1 METNS
6 TDNDGL
12 GFSPPVRSIDLTLT
26 VAICTVAG
34 LILVGNAAFL
44 CRRRRPKE
52 GAVNILLL
60 DNLAGSNIGLVVYLS
75 GLVTGDFLH
84 HNGHLSAASLQ
95 ILCNVEGVLGI
106 LFSEL
111 SLWLSLTI
119 TVSMFVRQVCPR
131 RMRRGKDYLPVYK
144 VIAIAE
150 WMTALILAG
159 FPPALSIFFSKDH
172 APTVT
177 AYHEVLCLP
186 QGTKTEHK
194 LEFTLFLNCAIVLTI
209 FVCLSAVPCCIRGQL
224 KKASL
229 AMEERIIKRDAAV
242 FARMGAAVLIIAI
255 PWVPAL
261 LMFTMTYF
269 GIRIRQTVLQW
280 TLWCVLPSGPA
291 MFPAVYVIVV
301 ESTRCR
307 HLLNSCRDKWR
318 KGEKYS
324 LKLRELTSQ
333 MSLPSLASKTCLR
346 ESTLMKE
353 AVAAAAVGE
362 APSEVEWT
370 ELLQPCAGPHDQLL
384 ALVLWSGEGSAL
396 QTGTLKLYHPT
407 QARRWDTEVQMA
419 AKLAAHQSPNIIR
432 YLWNSDDHTT
442 KVLHVPD
449 NWVDQV
455 FTRNKYICIQT
466 YEHGSLRFFL
476 LEHLGLLTDLLV
488 QIVATEIAKGL
499 AHLQSIGIVHNSLSA
514 ASVLI
519 GGDMEHSVILRVA
532 ISDFNSCKEAPV
544 PDPAEQEATTVGHD
558 TTTVDVFGSSTK
570 GDTYDI
576 DIRSLALILLE
587 MLARLRSRSWT
598 SLPRAR
604 RKFSCGRR
612 SSKLRERLRVSG
624 SDQETPAKLGE
635 GIEDTSAEEDD
646 AFGEVQLQCSG
657 LRESLSYDAGDSRT
671 FPTQTFRKDS
681 FNLTTF
687 MPECTEQAE
696 SVVSTGQSSSGIL
709 TGRGRRPDSDT
720 SSVFNTLESNNGNR
734 HVVDINTT
742 YDSTLS
748 RSDEAESD
756 NKSSYT
762 WPRSAETGN
771 AIYSVESEVTFSK
784 PSIMTEE
791 SESDKNGG
799 VFEAMT
805 QDALSEI
812 RSPENRIVVQD
823 FASII
828 TSLDGYNEEEQ
839 KGSDDYSEA
848 STIPAGDDN
857 HSLCN
862 SQPSTVSRQG
872 IILSE
877 ASTPPIC
884 NFDVFLSPD
893 SMSAYLRDDAS
904 ERLYTR
910 KPPRTFSFTQEERL
924 PSAVGPHHLRYWRE
938 LRLMFPWLLEE
949 PASLGNKR
957 QLQKIINVLR
967 SGLELRKLLQIMTQC
982 LVSDPAPAVEQV
994 LENLHQCMPSTD
1006 I

>member
-1 METNS
+1 M
-6 TDNDGL
+6 
-12 GFSPPVRSIDLTLT
+12 
-26 VAICTVAG
+26 AG
-34 LILVGNAAFL
+34 
-44 CRRRRPKE
+44 
-52 GAVNILLL
+52 
-60 DNLAGSNIGLVVYLS
+60 
-75 GLVTGDFLH
+75 
-84 HNGHLSAASLQ
+84 
-95 ILCNVEGVLGI
+95 
-106 LFSEL
+106 
-111 SLWLSLTI
+111 
-119 TVSMFVRQVCPR
+119 
-131 RMRRGKDYLPVYK
+131 
-144 VIAIAE
+144 
-150 WMTALILAG
+150 
-159 FPPALSIFFSKDH
+159 
-172 APTVT
+172 
-177 AYHEVLCLP
+177 
-186 QGTKTEHK
+186 
-194 LEFTLFLNCAIVLTI
+194 
-209 FVCLSAVPCCIRGQL
+209 
-224 KKASL
+224 
-229 AMEERIIKRDAAV
+229 
-242 FARMGAAVLIIAI
+242 
-255 PWVPAL
+255 
-261 LMFTMTYF
+261 
-269 GIRIRQTVLQW
+269 
-280 TLWCVLPSGPA
+280 
-291 MFPAVYVIVV
+291 
-301 ESTRCR
+301 
-307 HLLNSCRDKWR
+307 R

-353 AVAAAAVGE
+353 GVAAAAVGE

-370 ELLQPCAGPHDQLL
+370 ELLQPCSGPHDQLL
-384 ALVLWSGEGSAL
+384 ALVLWSGEASSI

-419 AKLAAHQSPNIIR
+419 AKLAAHQSPNIIK

-442 KVLHVPD
+442 KVLHVPN

-514 ASVLI
+514 ASILI

-532 ISDFNSCKEAPV
+532 ISDFDSCKEAPV
-544 PDPAEQEATTVGHD
+544 PNPAAQEATTA
-558 TTTVDVFGSSTK
+558 DVIGSPTS
-570 GDTYDI
+570 GMGSTYDL

-598 SLPRAR
+598 SPPRAR
-604 RKFSCGRR
+604 KFSSGRR

-624 SDQETPAKLGE
+624 SDQESPPRLGE
-635 GIEDTSAEEDD
+635 GIEDMSAEEDD

-709 TGRGRRPDSDT
+709 TGRGRRPDSAN

-748 RSDEAESD
+748 RSDGAESD
-756 NKSSYT
+756 SKSRYT
-762 WPRSAETGN
+762 WPNGVETID
-771 AIYSVESEVTFSK
+771 AIYSVESEGSTFSK
-784 PSIMTEE
+784 PISMTEE
-791 SESDKNGG
+791 GDSDKNGA
-799 VFEAMT
+799 VFEGIT
-805 QDALSEI
+805 QDSLSGV
-812 RSPENRIVVQD
+812 RSPGNRIVVQD
-823 FASII
+823 FTSII
-828 TSLDGYNEEEQ
+828 TSLDGYDEEEQ

-872 IILSE
+872 VALSE
-877 ASTPPIC
+877 ASTPPTC

-893 SMSAYLRDDAS
+893 SMSAYLRDDTS

-994 LENLHQCMPSTD
+994 LENLNQCMPSTD

>member
-34 LILVGNAAFL
+34 MILVGNSAFL

-119 TVSMFVRQVCPR
+119 TISMFARQVCPR

-177 AYHEVLCLP
+177 TYHEVLCLP
-186 QGTKTEHK
+186 KGSKTEHK

-229 AMEERIIKRDAAV
+229 PMEERIIKRDAAV

-261 LMFTMTYF
+261 VMFAMTYF

-291 MFPAVYVIVV
+291 MFPAVYVIVM

-307 HLLNSCRDKWR
+307 HLLKSCRDKWR

-353 AVAAAAVGE
+353 GVAAAAVGE

-384 ALVLWSGEGSAL
+384 ALVLWSGEGNSI

-419 AKLAAHQSPNIIR
+419 AKLAVHQSPNIIR

-442 KVLHVPD
+442 KVLHVPN

-488 QIVATEIAKGL
+488 QIVATEITKGL

-532 ISDFNSCKEAPV
+532 ISDFDSCKEAPV
-544 PDPAEQEATTVGHD
+544 PDPPGQDATTAD
-558 TTTVDVFGSSTK
+558 AIGSSTS
-570 GDTYDI
+570 GTCSTYDI

-598 SLPRAR
+598 SPQRTR
-604 RKFSCGRR
+604 QFGSGRR
-612 SSKLRERLRVSG
+612 SSRLRERLRVSG
-624 SDQETPAKLGE
+624 SDQETTPRLGE

-671 FPTQTFRKDS
+671 FPPKSFRKDS

-696 SVVSTGQSSSGIL
+696 SVVSTGPSSSGIL
-709 TGRGRRPDSDT
+709 TGRGRRPDSAN

-742 YDSTLS
+742 YNSTLS

-762 WPRSAETGN
+762 WPNSVETGDT
-771 AIYSVESEVTFSK
+771 IYSVESEGTTLSK
-784 PSIMTEE
+784 PFSMTDECDN
-791 SESDKNGG
+791 DKNGA
-799 VFEAMT
+799 VFEGIT
-805 QDALSEI
+805 QDSLSGV

-823 FASII
+823 FSSII
-828 TSLDGYNEEEQ
+828 TSLDGFDEEEQ

-872 IILSE
+872 IVLSE
-877 ASTPPIC
+877 ASTPPVC
-884 NFDVFLSPD
+884 NFDLFLSPD
-893 SMSAYLRDDAS
+893 TMSAYLRDDAS

-938 LRLMFPWLLEE
+938 LRLMFPWLLED

-994 LENLHQCMPSTD
+994 LESLRQCMPSTD